1 MPRVGINENPASQY
15 RTANTPSGDN
25 STHQPKTTRSQQGC
39 IMTPRRKRAAW
50 IIGALIALSLVTFF
64 VVNAFRQN
72 LVFFYSPT
80 QIIAGEAPQN
90 SAFRVGGMVAENS
103 LARAADGVTMQFII
117 TDTAQNIPVQYRGIL
132 PDLFKEGKGVV
143 AQGRWENG
151 TFISPAKY
159 SPNMTK
165 TICRPKRKK
174 RSIKRISRQPT
185 TKPTR
190 QAKPHSTIRKHNDW

>member
-1 MPRVGINENPASQY
+1 
-15 RTANTPSGDN
+15 
-25 STHQPKTTRSQQGC
+25 
-39 IMTPRRKRAAW
+39 MTPRRKRAAW

-103 LARAADGVTMQFII
+103 LSRAADGVTMQFII

-151 TFISPAKY
+151 TFIASEVLAKHDENY
-159 SPNMTK
+159 MPPEAQEAVN
-165 TICRPKRKK
+165 
-174 RSIKRISRQPT
+174 
-185 TKPTR
+185 
-190 QAKPHSTIRKHNDW
+190 QAHQAAAKNRAASQASQHNKEQQ